1 MLLSE
6 KIYLCKVN
14 DYIMIKISGV
24 VITYNEEKYIE
35 NCIQSMLEIAD
46 EIVIVDSY
54 STDRTKE
61 ICLKYNVR
69 FIEQKF
75 LGYIEQK
82 NYANSLANGE
92 YILSLDADEA
102 LSEELKKEVKALKQS
117 NNLADGYWVNRLNN
131 YCGTWIKYSHWY
143 PDKRIRLFKKDSG
156 EWQGG
161 NPHDFYTMYPN
172 KKTAKIDADIL
183 HWAYDSISEH
193 YLKID
198 NFTTIAAH
206 SYIKN
211 KNKKV
216 GFVKIVFNP
225 FWKFFQ
231 GYFLKKGFLD
241 GFQGFVI
248 CCFASFGTFL
258 KYVKIRELQQNAKK
272 QSV

>member
-1 MLLSE
+1 MT
-6 KIYLCKVN
+6 
-14 DYIMIKISGV
+14 KISGV
-24 VITYNEEKYIE
+24 VIAFNEEKYIE
-35 NCIQSMLEIAD
+35 QCVQSMLGVVD
-46 EIVIVDSY
+46 EIVVIDSF

-61 ICLKYNVR
+61 ICLKYNVN

-82 NYANSLANGE
+82 NFANTQAKYD

-102 LSEELKKEVKALKQS
+102 LSDGLKKEILSLKKKKT
-117 NNLADGYWVNRLNN
+117 LAEGYWVNRLNN
-131 YCGTWIKYSHWY
+131 YCGTWVKHSHWY
-143 PDKRIRLFKKDSG
+143 PDKRIRFFKKNSG

-172 KKTAKIDADIL
+172 TKTERIKADIL

-216 GFVKIVFNP
+216 GFVKIVLNP

-248 CCFASFGTFL
+248 CTFSAITTFL
-258 KYVKIRELQQNAKK
+258 KYIKIKELQKK
-272 QSV
+272 VE